1 MKTRQLGQTPLHITP
16 IGLGAWAIG
25 GGNWAFGWGAQDD
38 HESIAAL
45 RRGLDLGINWIDTA
59 AAYGLGH
66 SEEIVARALQG
77 RAERPYIFTK
87 CSLIWNEGETHVTN
101 SLAATSIRREIEG
114 SLRRLNVEVIDL
126 YQIHWPLPDEELEE
140 GWSTLAALKKEG
152 KVRAIGLSN
161 CSVNQMQRAM
171 AIAPID
177 ACQPPYSV
185 VKREAGQDVL
195 PFCHEHDIG
204 VIVYSP
210 MQSGLLTGKMSRE
223 RVARL
228 PENDWR
234 VRNEEFQEPRLSRN
248 LAMAD
253 KLREIAALY
262 NRSPAEAAIAWTLA
276 NPAVTGA
283 IVGVRNPGQVDVI
296 VGAAEFRLTDLEL
309 GEIDDF
315 LKARA

>member
-1 MKTRQLGQTPLHITP
+1 MKTRQLGKTPLHITP

-25 GGNWAFGWGAQDD
+25 GGNWAFGWGEQDD
-38 HESIAAL
+38 HESIAAI

-87 CSLIWNEGETHVTN
+87 CSLIWKEGETHITN

-140 GWSTLAALKKEG
+140 GWSTLAALKQEG

-171 AIAPID
+171 AIASID

-185 VKREAGQDVL
+185 VKREAEQDIL

-234 VRNEEFQEPRLSRN
+234 VRDEEFQEPRLSRN

-283 IVGVRNPGQVDVI
+283 IVGVRDPGQVDVI